1 MSKKIASFIE
11 TTKKKVSEKGC
22 KDGECGLFHGGLFHG
37 GLFHGGEGEAGHDL
51 GLHAADEGH
60 GVGDALVP
68 AGLLPH
74 LLARLLAR
82 RQVLVGPDVVHV
94 EEGAHLREHARHA
107 VLQPVADAALPSV
120 THTHAQS
127 VFREYIWYL
136 FSLRPLLFL
145 FESKWLFQYKIR

>member
-1 MSKKIASFIE
+1 M
-11 TTKKKVSEKGC
+11 VN
-22 KDGECGLFHGGLFHG
+22 GLFHC

-107 VLQPVADAALPSV
+107 VLQPVADAALPAV
-120 THTHAQS
+120 THTHTRTIS
-127 VFREYIWYL
+127 LSRVYMLFVF
-136 FSLRPLLFL
+136 S
-145 FESKWLFQYKIR
+145 